1 MLTDARLYV
10 QLLMALISL
19 LAVVR
24 YSRYLREELAGRKS
38 GHPAREMP
46 KHLQALMGIPI
57 VYFWFIM
64 PFLPQPLLGQ
74 QVAFQGAALAVSAPD
89 FLPQTPVRWMQ
100 WGVGLV
106 LGIGG
111 TLQYVRL
118 MKKNLAVTAEDY
130 CRPKQLMTE
139 GIYAKLRH
147 PIVVSRFIG
156 TCGLVLFTGGAY
168 TALLLPVLAFGLW
181 LSAHVEEKEVLYPVF
196 GREYHNY
203 KMAVPGYVCPGVGA
217 LLLVLA
223 AGLFAPAALGG

>member
-1 MLTDARLYV
+1 MFTDVRLYV
-10 QLLMALISL
+10 QLLLALVSL
-19 LAVVR
+19 LAVIR
-24 YSRYLREELAGRKS
+24 YSRYLREELADRKKGR
-38 GHPAREMP
+38 PAREMP

-74 QVAFQGAALAVSAPD
+74 QGALSGLTALSAPD
-89 FLPQTPVRWMQ
+89 FLPHGMGRWIQ
-100 WGVGLV
+100 WGLGLV

-111 TLQYVRL
+111 TVQYVRL
-118 MKKNLAVTAEDY
+118 MKRNLTVTAEDY

-156 TCGLVLFTGGAY
+156 TAGLVLFTGATY
-168 TALLLPVLAFGLW
+168 TALLLPVLAFSLW

-196 GREYHNY
+196 GHEYHSY
-203 KMAVPGYVCPGVGA
+203 KMAVPGYVCPRVAA
-217 LLLVLA
+217 LLLLLA
-223 AGLFAPAALGG
+223 VGLFLPSALGG